1 MIGIKET
8 EDMVETEEAEEAG
21 GAGEGWVQ
29 KNVLKRVRVLV
40 RTMGRGSV
48 ARTLSMT
55 G

>member
-21 GAGEGWVQ
+21 EGWVQ
-29 KNVLKRVRVLV
+29 KNVLKRRVRVLV
-40 RTMGRGSV
+40 RTMGRGTV